1 MLGSYEQVPPF
12 GFRRKKLFDVL
23 EDGIVF
29 RGRLYGW
36 DEIMD
41 FQRVGGVGTIR
52 FADGARVGI
61 QMNSFRKEGER
72 CPMSLFGDNPAFRAL
87 NSYWYRKKL
96 ESLQSPKLKNLS
108 SEIESLANELQ
119 SASDPGEVSRIER
132 DLMRAHQEH
141 VRLGLKYLDD
151 LDDEYE
157 RLRRKDR
164 RRMALMIVTI
174 IAFTL
179 VIAWLP

>member
-1 MLGSYEQVPPF
+1 
-12 GFRRKKLFDVL
+12 
-23 EDGIVF
+23 
-29 RGRLYGW
+29 
-36 DEIMD
+36 
-41 FQRVGGVGTIR
+41 
-52 FADGARVGI
+52 
-61 QMNSFRKEGER
+61 
-72 CPMSLFGDNPAFRAL
+72 MSLFVDNPAFRAL

-96 ESLQSPKLKNLS
+96 ESLQSPRLKNLS

-119 SASDPGEVSRIER
+119 STSDPGEVSRIER
-132 DLMRAHQEH
+132 YLMRAHQEH

-157 RLRRKDR
+157 KLRRKDR
-164 RRMALMIVTI
+164 RRMALMIVAI

>member
-12 GFRRKKLFDVL
+12 GFRRKRVFDVVG
-23 EDGIVF
+23 DGIVF
-29 RGRLYGW
+29 RGRLYDW
-36 DEIMD
+36 AEIMD

-61 QMNSFRKEGER
+61 HLNSFRKEGER
-72 CPMSLFGDNPAFRAL
+72 SPMSLFGDNPDFRAL
-87 NSYWYRKKL
+87 NSCWYRKKI
-96 ESLQSPKLKNLS
+96 ESLQSPRVKKLS

-132 DLMRAHQEH
+132 DLIRAHQEH
-141 VRLGLKYLDD
+141 VRLSLKYLDD

-164 RRMALMIVTI
+164 GRMALMIVAI